1 MGFRAEETTTGMS
14 RMCGDSVITW
24 RLGAGGCL
32 VTTSGAE
39 PLAHVSLVLNPK
51 PDDEPLGSV
60 ELVHRA

>member
-1 MGFRAEETTTGMS
+1 
-14 RMCGDSVITW
+14 MCGDSVITW